1 MYQLNIYIPAS
12 ILLFFALSL
21 QVTYAATAS
30 PSQALECEYAWAFEQ
45 CKIAQQNGSSRSIDD
60 PLCSSNPSNE
70 MILDQ
75 IILDELFQEI
85 DEQAK
90 EYLLQL
96 SADKDKYFW
105 PNAQESEFRAIDDV
119 TKNFWG
125 EWVYYKLYQE
135 LCDGGILA
143 ERMTCTWK
151 VPNQPAALRIK
162 GSFNSNACME
172 LVNFKL
178 GVYMDVAYVQL
189 KVNKSQVQA
198 DSHKEYV
205 QQERTKY
212 DALLTMMGT
221 LVGHVGRLA
230 RGVTHWTPNPLQ
242 SSLESIQIFLKNLS

>member
-1 MYQLNIYIPAS
+1 MYQPHLYIFAS
-12 ILLFFALSL
+12 VLVFFVLGV
-21 QVTYAATAS
+21 QFTYAVAEN
-30 PSQALECEYAWAFEQ
+30 PSQALECEYAGAFDQ
-45 CKIAQQNGSSRSIDD
+45 CKIAQQNGSSRSIND

-75 IILDELFQEI
+75 IILDEMFQEI

-90 EYLLQL
+90 QYLLQL

-105 PNAQESEFRAIDDV
+105 PNAEESEFRAIDDV
-119 TKNFWG
+119 TKNFWVEG
-125 EWVYYKLYQE
+125 VYYKQYKE

-143 ERMTCTWK
+143 ERMTCTGK

-178 GVYMDVAYVQL
+178 WVYMDVAYVQL
-189 KVNKSQVQA
+189 KMNKSQVQA

-205 QQERTKY
+205 QQERSKY

-221 LVGHVGRLA
+221 IVWHVGRLA

-242 SSLESIQIFLKNLS
+242 SSVEQIQIFFKNLI